1 MSAIAQGIKELVK
14 KSIADNSVMVFSKS
28 YCPYCTGAKDLF
40 EDLDVKY
47 KALELDTHQDGPE
60 IQKALAEMTGQ
71 KTVPNV
77 FINSKHIGGYSDLD
91 SVYRSGKLESL
102 FKDAGIKFSKL

>member
-14 KSIADNSVMVFSKS
+14 KSIAENPVMVFSKS

-40 EDLDVKY
+40 DDLSVNY
-47 KALELDTHQDGPE
+47 KALELDIREDGPDV
-60 IQKALAEMTGQ
+60 QKALFELTGQ

-77 FINSKHIGGYSDLD
+77 FINSKHIGGFSDID
-91 SVYRSGKLESL
+91 EAFKSGKLETL
-102 FKDAGIKFSKL
+102 LKEAGIKESKL

>member
-1 MSAIAQGIKELVK
+1 MEHCDASDSGVIDLLLLFYQ
-14 KSIADNSVMVFSKS
+14 VFSKTT
-28 YCPYCTGAKDLF
+28 CPYCTGAKDLF
-40 EDLDVKY
+40 EDLDVNY
-47 KALELDTHQDGPE
+47 KTLELDTRQDGSE